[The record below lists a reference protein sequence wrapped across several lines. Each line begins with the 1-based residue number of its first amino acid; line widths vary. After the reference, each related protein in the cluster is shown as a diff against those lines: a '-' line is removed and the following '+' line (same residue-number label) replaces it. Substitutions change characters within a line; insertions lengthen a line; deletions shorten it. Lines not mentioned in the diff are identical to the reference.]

1 MTTITDL
8 SARMSAA
15 ALSAKRMSSVP
26 TTEEELL
33 CAGQAAIAT
42 ALERGHDLDAL
53 SVRELAILLRDELR
67 RAARAEQKERRAA
80 RSVDAAL
87 RAPGAR
93 RYSERPI
100 SASAADAL
108 SDADACIF
116 AARISSGAFDATDTR
131 SVERARAVM
140 AATAGTVTTVLTRRP
155 RGGRHYPA
163 STSLAAGA
171 GLTAPDMT
179 DAPSGAIPIV
189 EYAPSGPRLSRA
201 VPVERGSGGATL
213 GIHVEGPR
221 IRLRESGPGE
231 SEYSTLIAHGADTL
245 GRGEYADALT
255 RSMHAAAP
263 IRRGSRGR
271 AVAQSAVAALDSLAR
286 GMSVVRDRDALTSSV
301 AIASTSRTTIRAVS
315 AVDVIAA
322 SGWTIDR
329 VGHVESRPQWGVL
342 ADLLRRDRDTIAEHV
357 KTWARRCEAEA
368 WSSSAVHVAPFTRD
382 AREVRELWS
391 LVSAAITPQTIHVV
405 GPPLTAIRV
414 RRYDSATGT
423 NVERRVLTS
432 FVPAADL
439 HSAARAYSGPHA
451 PAVARE
457 PRLTRRRRAAGLS
470 AEGPSKLYGGAP
482 ILWDRQRAT
491 DPIGAESDAG
501 GARVPR
507 ARLAYVRAV
516 TAPRRPMAGPAPQ
529 VAPET
534 DTAPTYRPAAP
545 VGPSPIPPRIG
556 TPTPTAPPT

>member
-1 MTTITDL
+1 MTTTDL

-33 CAGQAAIAT
+33 EAGQAAIAT

-53 SVRELAILLRDELR
+53 TTRELAILLRDELR
-67 RAARAEQKERRAA
+67 RAARAEEKERRAA

-87 RAPGAR
+87 RTPGAR

-100 SASAADAL
+100 SAHAADGL
-108 SDADACIF
+108 SDSDACIF
-116 AARISSGAFDATDTR
+116 ASRICSGAFIATDTR

-155 RGGRHYPA
+155 IGRHYPA
-163 STSLAAGA
+163 TTSLAAA
-171 GLTAPDMT
+171 ERLGLTAPDMT

-213 GIHVEGPR
+213 GLHVEGPR
-221 IRLRESGPGE
+221 IRHTESGAGE
-231 SEYSTLIAHGADTL
+231 SEYSILRAHGADTL

-286 GMSVVRDRDALTSSV
+286 GMSVVRDPNALTSSV

-315 AVDVIAA
+315 AVDIIAA

-405 GPPLTAIRV
+405 GPPLTRMNV
-414 RRYDSATGT
+414 WRYDAASGT
-423 NVERRVLTS
+423 NVQRQVRTA
-432 FVPAADL
+432 FIPIADL
-439 HSAARAYSGPHA
+439 HSAGRAYSGPHA

-457 PRLTRRRRAAGLS
+457 PRLTLRRRAQGLS
-470 AEGPSKLYGGAP
+470 AEGPSALYGGAP